1 MNQRYFLSVLTSLL
15 VLVSLLV
22 VAGAPLRAGSLTKA
36 ERERLVNHL
45 QKTRQFLLDEV
56 AGLSEAQAN
65 FKPAEDRWSIAECAE
80 HITLSEVFLRGAVG
94 QAMQAP
100 ATPERKEE
108 LKGKEDQVLQFV
120 TDRSQKFQAP
130 EPLRPTGRWDS
141 LEATIEVFKASRK
154 KTLDYAHSTPEDLRS
169 HIVAFPTGDMDAYQ
183 FLLFLSGG
191 SMVRMPRAGPIAM
204 AAAKKN
210 KTRRGE
216 RLLMEKGL

>member
-22 VAGAPLRAGSLTKA
+22 VTGAPLRAESLTKA

-80 HITLSEVFLRGAVG
+80 HIALSEDFLRGAVG

-100 ATPERKEE
+100 AAPERKEE
-108 LKGKEDQVLQFV
+108 LKGKEDQVMQFV

-141 LEATIEVFKASRK
+141 LEATIEAFKASRK
-154 KTLDYAHSTPEDLRS
+154 ETLDYAHSTPEDLRS

-183 FLLFLSGG
+183 FLLFLSGH
-191 SMVRMPRAGPIAM
+191 
-204 AAAKKN
+204 
-210 KTRRGE
+210 TE
-216 RLLMEKGL
+216 RHTLQIQEVKAHVDFPTE

>member
-1 MNQRYFLSVLTSLL
+1 MNQRHFLSALTGLLVMASLL
-15 VLVSLLV
+15 V
-22 VAGAPLRAGSLTKA
+22 ATGAPLRAESLTKA

-56 AGLSEAQAN
+56 AGLSEAQAS

-80 HITLSEVFLRGAVG
+80 HITLSEDFLRGAVG

-100 ATPERKEE
+100 AAPERKEE

-141 LEATIEVFKASRK
+141 LEAIIEVFKASRK

-183 FLLFLSGG
+183 FLLFLSGH
-191 SMVRMPRAGPIAM
+191 
-204 AAAKKN
+204 
-210 KTRRGE
+210 TE
-216 RLLMEKGL
+216 RHTLQIQEVKAHADFPKE

>member
-22 VAGAPLRAGSLTKA
+22 ATRAPLRAESLTKA

-65 FKPAEDRWSIAECAE
+65 FKPAEDRWSVAECAE
-80 HITLSEVFLRGAVG
+80 HITLSEDFLRGAVG

-100 ATPERKEE
+100 AAPERKEE

-183 FLLFLSGG
+183 FLLFLSGH
-191 SMVRMPRAGPIAM
+191 
-204 AAAKKN
+204 
-210 KTRRGE
+210 TE
-216 RLLMEKGL
+216 RHTLQIQEVKAHADFPTE

>member
-22 VAGAPLRAGSLTKA
+22 VAGAPLRAESLTKA

-65 FKPAEDRWSIAECAE
+65 CKPAEDRWSIAECAE
-80 HITLSEVFLRGAVG
+80 HITLSEDFLRGAVG

-100 ATPERKEE
+100 AAPERKEE

-141 LEATIEVFKASRK
+141 LEAIIEVFKASRK

-169 HIVAFPTGDMDAYQ
+169 HIVAFPAGDMDAYQ
-183 FLLFLSGG
+183 FLLFLSGH
-191 SMVRMPRAGPIAM
+191 
-204 AAAKKN
+204 
-210 KTRRGE
+210 TE
-216 RLLMEKGL
+216 RHTLQIQEVKAHPDFPKE

>member
-1 MNQRYFLSVLTSLL
+1 MNQHYFLSALTCLL
-15 VLVSLLV
+15 VMAFLLV
-22 VAGAPLRAGSLTKA
+22 VTGAPLRAESLTKA

-80 HITLSEVFLRGAVG
+80 HITLSEDFLRGAVG

-100 ATPERKEE
+100 AAPERKEE

-183 FLLFLSGG
+183 FLLFLSGH
-191 SMVRMPRAGPIAM
+191 
-204 AAAKKN
+204 
-210 KTRRGE
+210 TE
-216 RLLMEKGL
+216 RHTLQIQEVKAHSDFPKE

>member
-1 MNQRYFLSVLTSLL
+1 MNQRHFLSALTGLL
-15 VLVSLLV
+15 VMAFLLV
-22 VAGAPLRAGSLTKA
+22 ATGAPLRAESLTKA

-80 HITLSEVFLRGAVG
+80 HITLSEDFLRGAVG

-100 ATPERKEE
+100 AAPERKEE

-141 LEATIEVFKASRK
+141 LEAIIEVFKASRK

-183 FLLFLSGG
+183 FLLFLSGH
-191 SMVRMPRAGPIAM
+191 
-204 AAAKKN
+204 
-210 KTRRGE
+210 TE
-216 RLLMEKGL
+216 RHTLQIQEVKAHSDFPKE

>member
-22 VAGAPLRAGSLTKA
+22 VAGAPLRAESLTKA

-56 AGLSEAQAN
+56 AGLSEAQAT
-65 FKPAEDRWSIAECAE
+65 FKEADDRWSVRDCVE
-80 HITLSEVFLRGAVG
+80 HLALSEDFLRGAVG

-100 ATPERKEE
+100 AAPERKEE

-120 TDRSQKFQAP
+120 TDRSQKFQAA
-130 EPLRPTGRWDS
+130 EPVRPTGRWNS

-154 KTLDYAHSTPEDLRS
+154 KTLDYAHTTEEDLRS
-169 HIVAFPTGDMDAYQ
+169 QIIAFPAGDMDAYQ
-183 FLLFLSGG
+183 FLLFLSGH
-191 SMVRMPRAGPIAM
+191 
-204 AAAKKN
+204 
-210 KTRRGE
+210 TE
-216 RLLMEKGL
+216 RHTLQIQEVKAHADFPKE

>member
-22 VAGAPLRAGSLTKA
+22 VAGAPLRAESLTKA

-80 HITLSEVFLRGAVG
+80 HITLSEDFLRGAVG

-100 ATPERKEE
+100 AAPERKEE

-141 LEATIEVFKASRK
+141 LEAIIEVFKASRK

-183 FLLFLSGG
+183 FLLFLSGH
-191 SMVRMPRAGPIAM
+191 
-204 AAAKKN
+204 
-210 KTRRGE
+210 TE
-216 RLLMEKGL
+216 RHTLQIQEVKAHADFPKE

>member
-1 MNQRYFLSVLTSLL
+1 MNRRHFLSALTSLL
-15 VLVSLLV
+15 VMAFLLV
-22 VAGAPLRAGSLTKA
+22 ATGAPLRAESLTKA

-65 FKPAEDRWSIAECAE
+65 FKPAEDRWSVAECAE
-80 HITLSEVFLRGAVG
+80 HITLSEDFLRGAVG

-100 ATPERKEE
+100 AAPERKEE

-141 LEATIEVFKASRK
+141 LEAIIEDFKASRK

-183 FLLFLSGG
+183 FLLFLSGH
-191 SMVRMPRAGPIAM
+191 
-204 AAAKKN
+204 
-210 KTRRGE
+210 TE
-216 RLLMEKGL
+216 RHTLQIQEVKAHADFPTE

>member
-22 VAGAPLRAGSLTKA
+22 VAGAPLRAESLTKA

-56 AGLSEAQAN
+56 AGLSEAQAT
-65 FKPAEDRWSIAECAE
+65 FKEADDRWSVRDCVE
-80 HITLSEVFLRGAVG
+80 HLALSEDFLRGAVG

-100 ATPERKEE
+100 AAPERKEE

-120 TDRSQKFQAP
+120 TDRSQKFQAA
-130 EPLRPTGRWDS
+130 EPVRPTSRWNS

-154 KTLDYAHSTPEDLRS
+154 KTLDYAHTTEEDLRS
-169 HIVAFPTGDMDAYQ
+169 HIIAFPAGDMDAYQ
-183 FLLFLSGG
+183 FLLFLSGH
-191 SMVRMPRAGPIAM
+191 
-204 AAAKKN
+204 
-210 KTRRGE
+210 TE
-216 RLLMEKGL
+216 RHTLQIQEVKAHADFPKE

>member
-22 VAGAPLRAGSLTKA
+22 ATGAPLRAESLTKA

-80 HITLSEVFLRGAVG
+80 HITLSEDFLRGAVG

-100 ATPERKEE
+100 AAPERKEE

-183 FLLFLSGG
+183 FLLFLSGH
-191 SMVRMPRAGPIAM
+191 
-204 AAAKKN
+204 
-210 KTRRGE
+210 TE
-216 RLLMEKGL
+216 RHTLQIQEVKAHSDFPTE

>member
-22 VAGAPLRAGSLTKA
+22 VAGAPLRAESLTKA

-65 FKPAEDRWSIAECAE
+65 FKPAEDRWSVAECAE
-80 HITLSEVFLRGAVG
+80 HITLSEDFLRGAVG

-100 ATPERKEE
+100 AAPERKEE

-141 LEATIEVFKASRK
+141 LEAIIEVFKASRK

-183 FLLFLSGG
+183 FLLFLSGH
-191 SMVRMPRAGPIAM
+191 
-204 AAAKKN
+204 
-210 KTRRGE
+210 TE
-216 RLLMEKGL
+216 RHTLQIQEVKAHADFPKE

>member
-1 MNQRYFLSVLTSLL
+1 MNRRHFLSALTSLL
-15 VLVSLLV
+15 VMAFLLV
-22 VAGAPLRAGSLTKA
+22 ATGAPLRAESLTKA

-80 HITLSEVFLRGAVG
+80 HITLSEDFLRGAVG

-100 ATPERKEE
+100 AAPERKEE

-130 EPLRPTGRWDS
+130 EPMRPTGRWDS
-141 LEATIEVFKASRK
+141 LEAIIEVFKASRK

-183 FLLFLSGG
+183 FLLFLSGH
-191 SMVRMPRAGPIAM
+191 
-204 AAAKKN
+204 
-210 KTRRGE
+210 TE
-216 RLLMEKGL
+216 RHTLQIQEVKAHADFPTE

>member
-22 VAGAPLRAGSLTKA
+22 VAGAPLRAESLTKA

-80 HITLSEVFLRGAVG
+80 HITLSEDFLRGAVG

-100 ATPERKEE
+100 AAPERKEE

-141 LEATIEVFKASRK
+141 LEAIIEVFKASRK

-183 FLLFLSGG
+183 FLLFLSGH
-191 SMVRMPRAGPIAM
+191 
-204 AAAKKN
+204 
-210 KTRRGE
+210 TE
-216 RLLMEKGL
+216 RHPLQIQEVKAHADFPKE

>member
-22 VAGAPLRAGSLTKA
+22 VAGAPLRAESLTKA

-80 HITLSEVFLRGAVG
+80 HITLSEDFLRGAVG

-100 ATPERKEE
+100 AAPERKEE

-141 LEATIEVFKASRK
+141 LEAIIEVFKASRK

-183 FLLFLSGG
+183 FLLFLSGHTERHTLQIQE
-191 SMVRMPRAGPIAM
+191 VKAH
-204 AAAKKN
+204 AAFPK
-210 KTRRGE
+210 E
-216 RLLMEKGL
+216 

>member
-1 MNQRYFLSVLTSLL
+1 MNQRHFLSALTGLL

-22 VAGAPLRAGSLTKA
+22 VAGAPLRAESLTKA

-65 FKPAEDRWSIAECAE
+65 FKPAEDRWSVAECAE
-80 HITLSEVFLRGAVG
+80 HITLSEDFLRGAVG

-100 ATPERKEE
+100 AAPERKEE

-141 LEATIEVFKASRK
+141 LEAIIEVFKASRK
-154 KTLDYAHSTPEDLRS
+154 KTLDYVHDTPEDLRS

-183 FLLFLSGG
+183 FLLFLSGH
-191 SMVRMPRAGPIAM
+191 
-204 AAAKKN
+204 
-210 KTRRGE
+210 TE
-216 RLLMEKGL
+216 RHTLQIQEVKAHADFPKE

>member
-22 VAGAPLRAGSLTKA
+22 VAGAPLRAESLTKA

-56 AGLSEAQAN
+56 AGLSEAQAT
-65 FKPAEDRWSIAECAE
+65 FKEADDRWSIAECAE
-80 HITLSEVFLRGAVG
+80 HITLSEDFLRGAVG

-100 ATPERKEE
+100 AAPERKEE
-108 LKGKEDQVLQFV
+108 LKGREDQVMQFV

-141 LEATIEVFKASRK
+141 LEATIGVFKASRK
-154 KTLDYAHSTPEDLRS
+154 KTLDYAHTTEEDLRS
-169 HIVAFPTGDMDAYQ
+169 HIVAFPAGDMDAYQ
-183 FLLFLSGG
+183 FLLFLSGH
-191 SMVRMPRAGPIAM
+191 
-204 AAAKKN
+204 
-210 KTRRGE
+210 TE
-216 RLLMEKGL
+216 RHTLQIQEVKAHPDFPKE

>member
-15 VLVSLLV
+15 VLALLLV
-22 VAGAPLRAGSLTKA
+22 VAEAPLRAESLTKA

-80 HITLSEVFLRGAVG
+80 HITLSEDFLRGAVG

-100 ATPERKEE
+100 AAPERKEE
-108 LKGKEDQVLQFV
+108 LKGKEDQVMQFV

-141 LEATIEVFKASRK
+141 LEAIIEVFKASRK

-183 FLLFLSGG
+183 FLLFLSGH
-191 SMVRMPRAGPIAM
+191 
-204 AAAKKN
+204 
-210 KTRRGE
+210 TE
-216 RLLMEKGL
+216 RHTLQIQEVKANADFPKE

>member
-1 MNQRYFLSVLTSLL
+1 MNQRHFLSALTGLL
-15 VLVSLLV
+15 VMAFSLV
-22 VAGAPLRAGSLTKA
+22 VAGAPLRAESLTKA

-80 HITLSEVFLRGAVG
+80 HITLSEDFLRGAVG

-100 ATPERKEE
+100 AAPERKEE
-108 LKGKEDQVLQFV
+108 LKGKEDQVMQFV

-154 KTLDYAHSTPEDLRS
+154 KTLDYAHTTEEDLRS
-169 HIVAFPTGDMDAYQ
+169 HIVAFPAGDMDAYQ
-183 FLLFLSGG
+183 FLLFLSGH
-191 SMVRMPRAGPIAM
+191 
-204 AAAKKN
+204 
-210 KTRRGE
+210 TE
-216 RLLMEKGL
+216 RHTLQIQEVKAHPDFPKE

>member
-1 MNQRYFLSVLTSLL
+1 MNQRHFLSALTGLL
-15 VLVSLLV
+15 VMASLV
-22 VAGAPLRAGSLTKA
+22 VATGAPLRAESLTKA

-56 AGLSEAQAN
+56 VGLSEAQAN
-65 FKPAEDRWSIAECAE
+65 FKPAEDRWSVAECAE
-80 HITLSEVFLRGAVG
+80 HITLSEDFLRGAVG

-100 ATPERKEE
+100 AAPERKEE

-141 LEATIEVFKASRK
+141 LEAIIEVFKASRK
-154 KTLDYAHSTPEDLRS
+154 KTLDYAHGTQEDLHS

-183 FLLFLSGG
+183 FLLFLSGH
-191 SMVRMPRAGPIAM
+191 
-204 AAAKKN
+204 
-210 KTRRGE
+210 TE
-216 RLLMEKGL
+216 RHTLQIQEVKAHADFPKE

>member
-1 MNQRYFLSVLTSLL
+1 MNQRHFLSALTGLL
-15 VLVSLLV
+15 VMAFLLV
-22 VAGAPLRAGSLTKA
+22 ATGAPLRAESLTKA

-80 HITLSEVFLRGAVG
+80 HITLSEDFLRGAVG

-100 ATPERKEE
+100 AAPERKEE

-141 LEATIEVFKASRK
+141 LEAIIEVFKASRK

-183 FLLFLSGG
+183 FLLFLSGH
-191 SMVRMPRAGPIAM
+191 
-204 AAAKKN
+204 
-210 KTRRGE
+210 TE
-216 RLLMEKGL
+216 RHTLQIQEVKAHADFPKE

>member
-22 VAGAPLRAGSLTKA
+22 VSGSPLRAESLTKA

-56 AGLSEAQAN
+56 AGLSETQAN

-80 HITLSEVFLRGAVG
+80 HITLSEDFLRGAVG

-100 ATPERKEE
+100 AAPERKEE

-141 LEATIEVFKASRK
+141 LEAIIEVFKASRK

-183 FLLFLSGG
+183 FLLFLSGH
-191 SMVRMPRAGPIAM
+191 
-204 AAAKKN
+204 
-210 KTRRGE
+210 TE
-216 RLLMEKGL
+216 RHTLQIQEVKAHADFPTE

>member
-22 VAGAPLRAGSLTKA
+22 ATGAPLRAESLTKA

-80 HITLSEVFLRGAVG
+80 HITLSEDFLRGAVG

-100 ATPERKEE
+100 AAPERKEE

-141 LEATIEVFKASRK
+141 LEAIIEVFKASRK

-169 HIVAFPTGDMDAYQ
+169 HIVDFPTGDMDAYQ
-183 FLLFLSGG
+183 FLLFLSGH
-191 SMVRMPRAGPIAM
+191 
-204 AAAKKN
+204 
-210 KTRRGE
+210 TE
-216 RLLMEKGL
+216 RHTLQIQEVKAHSDFPTE

>member
-22 VAGAPLRAGSLTKA
+22 ATRAPLRAESLTKA

-80 HITLSEVFLRGAVG
+80 HITLSEDFLRGAVG

-100 ATPERKEE
+100 AAPERKEE

-141 LEATIEVFKASRK
+141 LEAIIEVFKASRK

-183 FLLFLSGG
+183 FLLFLSGH
-191 SMVRMPRAGPIAM
+191 
-204 AAAKKN
+204 
-210 KTRRGE
+210 TE
-216 RLLMEKGL
+216 RHTLQIQEVKAHADFPKE

>member
-1 MNQRYFLSVLTSLL
+1 MNQRHFLSALTGLL

-22 VAGAPLRAGSLTKA
+22 VAGAPLRAESLTKA

-80 HITLSEVFLRGAVG
+80 HITLSEDFLRGAVG

-100 ATPERKEE
+100 AAPERKEE

-141 LEATIEVFKASRK
+141 LEAIIEVFKASRK

-183 FLLFLSGG
+183 FLLFLSGH
-191 SMVRMPRAGPIAM
+191 
-204 AAAKKN
+204 
-210 KTRRGE
+210 TE
-216 RLLMEKGL
+216 RHTLQIQEVKAHSDFPKE

>member
-22 VAGAPLRAGSLTKA
+22 VAGEPLRAESLTKA

-80 HITLSEVFLRGAVG
+80 HITLSEDFLRGAVG

-100 ATPERKEE
+100 AAPERKEE
-108 LKGKEDQVLQFV
+108 LKGKEDQVMQFV

-141 LEATIEVFKASRK
+141 LEAIIEVFKASRK

-183 FLLFLSGG
+183 FLLFLSGH
-191 SMVRMPRAGPIAM
+191 
-204 AAAKKN
+204 
-210 KTRRGE
+210 TE
-216 RLLMEKGL
+216 RHTLQIQEVKANADFPKE